1 MRKVYILFINNV
13 FLKSTFFEFFKKS
26 LNNYFKFSTYLMLIS
41 YFGGGVFNN
50 DLRLPNIGVLYRE
63 NYDIYLLI
71 IVEFI
76 TQTE

>member
-1 MRKVYILFINNV
+1 
-13 FLKSTFFEFFKKS
+13 
-26 LNNYFKFSTYLMLIS
+26 MLIS
-41 YFGGGVFNN
+41 YFWGGVFNN

>member
-1 MRKVYILFINNV
+1 
-13 FLKSTFFEFFKKS
+13 
-26 LNNYFKFSTYLMLIS
+26 MLIS